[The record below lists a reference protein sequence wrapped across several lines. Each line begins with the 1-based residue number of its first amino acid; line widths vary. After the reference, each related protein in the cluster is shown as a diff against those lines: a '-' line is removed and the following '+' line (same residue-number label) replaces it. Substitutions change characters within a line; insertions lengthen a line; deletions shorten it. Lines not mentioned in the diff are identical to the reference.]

1 MMEPNMLQ
9 HVIEKYVEGGLKGE
23 KLKEFQQRLLTNPSV
38 ADEVQL
44 SFEINEAI
52 KEKDIMKIRKNLE
65 KVAKDEGMSK
75 KKNANEDARFG
86 LADEMEEFIN
96 LEIGDED
103 FGDIGNFLQKLHLRN
118 HTIASKETIHEVYR
132 KDEMI
137 SENDYELLSEEDELI
152 ISNVQQAVA
161 EHDIMDLR
169 ANLKSISQS
178 ISAHN
183 WKSEDIEDFVSG
195 DIGEEYRM
203 MIENEALVNL
213 NLADDINLYNEIN
226 EAVGEKDIRQL
237 RAALDKIMEFESSHN
252 RSVDEIEDY
261 LNQELEESLMNSFEE
276 ELLINEGLV
285 AEVKLNQ
292 EINDA
297 IGEKDIM
304 ALRESLKNI
313 KDSGIDTENQ
323 HKHGIS
329 APKLRR
335 VVWYAAAASI
345 ILLLGLNVTF
355 QNHSYSNPELYNEY
369 YHPVEA
375 NLGAT
380 RSASLHEERLLNQA
394 LVEMN
399 NKEYDSAL
407 KLFSEILQKDGRN
420 IAGNFY
426 TGTIRQ
432 QTGKYE
438 DAIHSFTNVIT
449 QGDNLFVEQSEWFI
463 GLCYLNRNERE
474 KAIRQFRKI
483 SKSNGYY
490 QQQSKAIL
498 KKLE

>member
-1 MMEPNMLQ
+1 MMEPDMLQ
-9 HVIEKYVEGGLKGE
+9 HMIEKFIEGGLKGE
-23 KLKEFQQRLLTNPSV
+23 KLKEFQQLLLANQSI
-38 ADEVQL
+38 ADEVRL

-52 KEKDIMKIRKNLE
+52 IEKDIMKIRKNLE
-65 KVAKDEGMSK
+65 EAAKEEGLSNK
-75 KKNANEDARFG
+75 KEPNEDAHFG

-96 LEIGDED
+96 LDIGDED

-137 SENDYELLSEEDELI
+137 SGNDFELLSEGDELI

-213 NLADDINLYNEIN
+213 NLADDIELYNEIN

-237 RAALDKIMEFESSHN
+237 RAALSKIMEIESSHD

-285 AEVKLNQ
+285 AEVKLYQ

-297 IGEKDIM
+297 VGERDVM
-304 ALRESLKNI
+304 ELRESLKNI
-313 KDSGIDTENQ
+313 KDAGIDTENQ
-323 HKHGIS
+323 QKRGI
-329 APKLRR
+329 APPRLRR

-355 QNHSYSNPELYNEY
+355 QNHSFSNPELYNEF

-375 NLGAT
+375 NLGT
-380 RSASLHEERLLNQA
+380 SRSASLPEERLLNQA

-483 SKSNGYY
+483 SQSNGYY